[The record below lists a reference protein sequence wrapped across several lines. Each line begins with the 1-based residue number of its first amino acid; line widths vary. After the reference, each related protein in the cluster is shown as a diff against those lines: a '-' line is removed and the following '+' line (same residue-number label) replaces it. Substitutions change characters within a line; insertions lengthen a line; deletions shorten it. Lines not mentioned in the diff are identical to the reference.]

1 MTSRTTARVLR
12 SALGLTL
19 STAGLA
25 LVAAPEARAA
35 DPVVINLV
43 GINDF
48 HGRINAN
55 TVKWAGTVEQVKA
68 RSAAD
73 HTVFVGAGDLVGASE
88 FASAIQNDQPTIDV
102 LNELGLDASSV
113 GNHEFDKGWADLHD
127 RIIGPDG
134 SRNASWEY
142 LGANVY
148 AKGTTTPVLP
158 EYYETEV
165 DGIRVAVI
173 GAVTEETS
181 SLVSPGGISDLTFG
195 PIVPALNRV
204 AGELSDGNTANGEAD
219 VIVATVHAGAIKGTG
234 STYEEQVAQNGEF
247 RDMALGLSPEINAVF
262 QGHTHQLYAWE
273 APVAGGDTPTRPL
286 LQTGNYGDNVGNIRL
301 SVDPT
306 TKKVVSFTEENVA
319 RVPTA
324 DADLIAQYPVLSQVK
339 ETVDAA
345 LANAAAVG
353 NQPVGSVTDDITTAL
368 PDPTKPVTVTGSGNR
383 DDRGNESTLGD
394 LVGNALRDGVPADIG
409 HADIGIVNPGGLRAE
424 LLFGGDTS
432 SNPANTDGVV
442 TYAEA
447 NNVLPF
453 VNNIWLVQLKG
464 SSLRK
469 VLEQQWQPAG
479 SSRPFLA
486 LGLSDNVRVAYD
498 PSAPA
503 GRHITS
509 VYIGKEPLD
518 PARTYTVS
526 TFSFLGTGGDN
537 FGAFTEGTARDT
549 GLVDR
554 DLWIDYLGDHP
565 GLAPDFARQQVG
577 VTGTPIAGERS
588 QIALS
593 KLDLT
598 SAGSPA
604 NTSVTVTGADADG
617 YELDLGSFPVAGGAA
632 KRLLNVP
639 AELAGG
645 TLTLTAAPTGTTATV
660 PVLAAPRIRAQAP
673 AVSPGTRGR
682 ATVTVTAAGGH
693 TPTGA
698 VTVSSGG
705 TVLGT
710 GTLAGGTATIP
721 LATTGLAPGAYP
733 VTATYSGDTVVLGGT
748 DAFTL
753 RVTKAAARL
762 TVAAPGKKVV
772 RNRTRADLRVHVTG
786 FQGRAATGRVVVR
799 AAGRTIVRSLSNGG
813 VAVRL
818 PKFRSAGRKTVVV
831 TYTGDGRT
839 IGATRSLTLKVKRS

>member
-1 MTSRTTARVLR
+1 
-12 SALGLTL
+12 
-19 STAGLA
+19 
-25 LVAAPEARAA
+25 
-35 DPVVINLV
+35 
-43 GINDF
+43 
-48 HGRINAN
+48 
-55 TVKWAGTVEQVKA
+55 
-68 RSAAD
+68 
-73 HTVFVGAGDLVGASE
+73 
-88 FASAIQNDQPTIDV
+88 
-102 LNELGLDASSV
+102 
-113 GNHEFDKGWADLHD
+113 
-127 RIIGPDG
+127 
-134 SRNASWEY
+134 
-142 LGANVY
+142 
-148 AKGTTTPVLP
+148 
-158 EYYETEV
+158 
-165 DGIRVAVI
+165 
-173 GAVTEETS
+173 
-181 SLVSPGGISDLTFG
+181 
-195 PIVPALNRV
+195 
-204 AGELSDGNTANGEAD
+204 
-219 VIVATVHAGAIKGTG
+219 
-234 STYEEQVAQNGEF
+234 
-247 RDMALGLSPEINAVF
+247 
-262 QGHTHQLYAWE
+262 
-273 APVAGGDTPTRPL
+273 
-286 LQTGNYGDNVGNIRL
+286 
-301 SVDPT
+301 
-306 TKKVVSFTEENVA
+306 
-319 RVPTA
+319 
-324 DADLIAQYPVLSQVK
+324 
-339 ETVDAA
+339 
-345 LANAAAVG
+345 
-353 NQPVGSVTDDITTAL
+353 
-368 PDPTKPVTVTGSGNR
+368 
-383 DDRGNESTLGD
+383 
-394 LVGNALRDGVPADIG
+394 
-409 HADIGIVNPGGLRAE
+409 
-424 LLFGGDTS
+424 
-432 SNPANTDGVV
+432 
-442 TYAEA
+442 
-447 NNVLPF
+447 
-453 VNNIWLVQLKG
+453 
-464 SSLRK
+464 
-469 VLEQQWQPAG
+469 
-479 SSRPFLA
+479 
-486 LGLSDNVRVAYD
+486 VRVAYD